1 MVVLTPADGR
11 EVRLPPLAL
20 GTLADR
26 TPGVSRIHIVQDQP
40 ARLRVRLELSGER
53 DDEEVWEAVRT
64 AITDLLAKHGVR
76 DVEVIKDTEPPRR
89 SACGKFRPVYFELA
103 R

>member
-1 MVVLTPADGR
+1 VLVLTAADGR

-26 TPGVSRIHIVQDQP
+26 TSGVSRIHIVQDQP
-40 ARLRVRLELSGER
+40 ARPRVRLELSGER

-64 AITDLLAKHGVR
+64 AITDLLGKHGIR
-76 DVEVIKDTEPPRR
+76 DVELIRATEPPRR
-89 SACGKFRPVYFELA
+89 SAGGKFRPVYFELA